1 MGSMTT
7 PPPDEPAAIDSPVAV
22 GPWRRRTRREA
33 YANAWITV
41 WHDQVDRPDGSDG
54 IYGVVHFENLAVG
67 AVVLDDQDRVLLVGQ
82 HRYTLDAWSWE
93 IPEGGVPDGESAED
107 GARRELREETGVEAD
122 EWRPLCRFHLSNS
135 ISDETGVLFA
145 ARARRHGEASPDPT
159 EELTTRWIP
168 FDGAMAM
175 IAMGEIT
182 DAMTIMGLQAV
193 ALERATRPADQGE
206 GTR

>member
-1 MGSMTT
+1 MGPMTT
-7 PPPDEPAAIDSPVAV
+7 PQPDEPAAADSPVAV

-67 AVVLDDQDRVLLVGQ
+67 AVVLDERDRVLLVGQ

-159 EELTTRWIP
+159 EELTTRWVP

-193 ALERATRPADQGE
+193 ALERATRAEKGE
-206 GTR
+206 ETR